1 MTPSDLKRLTPQDF
15 VMLAT
20 AWLVVA
26 RARLALW
33 LLPWPRLMKAAS
45 PRRSTSMP
53 PPSVE
58 RLAWA
63 VRAASRFI
71 PRATCLAQAL
81 ALNQWLHRQ
90 GLDSNVQIGVTTGDG
105 HFAAHAWVEHNG
117 RPLLS
122 SAREIERYAR
132 CLTVPR
138 AHADS
143 MP

>member
-1 MTPSDLKRLTPQDF
+1 MTLSDLMRLTPQDF

-20 AWLVVA
+20 AWLLVA

-33 LLPWPRLMKAAS
+33 LLPWPRLMAAAS
-45 PRRSTSMP
+45 PRRSASMP
-53 PPSVE
+53 PPTAE

-81 ALNQWLHRQ
+81 ALNRWLHGR
-90 GLDSNVQIGVTTGDG
+90 GLESIVQIGVTRDDG
-105 HFAAHAWVEHNG
+105 RFAAHAWVEHSG

-132 CLTVPR
+132 CFTLPR
-138 AHADS
+138 GHADS

>member
-53 PPSVE
+53 PPTAE

-81 ALNQWLHRQ
+81 ALNQWLHRH
-90 GLDSNVQIGVTTGDG
+90 GLESIVQIGVSSHDG
-105 HFAAHAWVEHNG
+105 HFAAHAWVEHDG

>member
-1 MTPSDLKRLTPQDF
+1 VRLTLPD
-15 VMLAT
+15 VLMLAT
-20 AWLVVA
+20 AWLLVA

-45 PRRSTSMP
+45 PRRPTRMLP
-53 PPSVE
+53 PAAE

-63 VRAASRFI
+63 VRAASRFV

-81 ALNQWLHRQ
+81 ALNEWLHRQ
-90 GLDSNVQIGVTTGDG
+90 GLESIVQIGVSSGEG
-105 HFAAHAWVEHNG
+105 HFAAHAWVEHDG

-132 CLTVPR
+132 CFTLPR
-138 AHADS
+138 AHADA
-143 MP
+143 MR